1 MINSSN
7 SNECTTGAAAASS
20 VSDSNDLKIIS
31 SKITAMST
39 MNNDLNTAS
48 TTMIVDSHTN
58 GNSNNGHSNNN
69 FKYNSNSLINEEA
82 MG

>member
-1 MINSSN
+1 
-7 SNECTTGAAAASS
+7 
-20 VSDSNDLKIIS
+20 
-31 SKITAMST
+31 

-58 GNSNNGHSNNN
+58 GNGNNNNNGYSNNN